1 MEEVWELLTGLKCA
15 LEGKRWLQ
23 KLKFQLPCFN
33 CTQLYHIY
41 GGLDCSSK
49 TMRLLHEK
57 TGLHVSTVGILLL
70 RLVFA
75 QVHHYSIEELDA
87 PEER

>member
-1 MEEVWELLTGLKCA
+1 MEEVWDLLTSLKCV
-15 LEGKRWLQ
+15 LEQKHWHW
-23 KLKFQLPCFN
+23 KLKFQLLCFS
-33 CTQLYHIY
+33 CTQLHDFYR
-41 GGLDCSSK
+41 GFDCSSK

-57 TGLHVSTVGILLL
+57 TGLCVSTVGILLL